1 MLKDQYKMIKKILLR
16 LGIGTGV
23 LCVLILLL
31 MYIVPVFYADQ
42 IDAKVKELMKE
53 SIKGDVDFEN
63 IDLSFYKKFPVLTA
77 TVFKPTIQG
86 VQLDTLYTDNLFGA
100 ESVSLGID
108 LVSIFRGEIVF
119 NRIYIDHPE
128 VNIYVTEAGKAN
140 YDIFIS
146 ADEKE
151 ESDQSLALKI
161 DELYINNAEIV
172 YNDLASKLSLV
183 ASDFDYIG
191 QGNMS
196 DAVFNLNS
204 KASINSFDFNFDG
217 VHYIKEKPI
226 LADLETKV
234 DTKSLTFLFS
244 KNDLRIKGLPV
255 DFKGHFGFIENGYD
269 MLFDIK
275 TENATLEQLLSVIPP
290 DYQSWLDN
298 TKFEGDIDGKFH
310 LEGKYVIVD
319 SLAPDVNL
327 SLKLKNGFIQN
338 GQVNQPL
345 ENIVLNFAYSMPG
358 LNIEKGIAKVEELS
372 FDLNG
377 KRSDLNFEA
386 EGITTINTKGK
397 INAAVNLDLLQ
408 KAVGIE
414 GFVMRGELALNG
426 EFDGIYSKGEVIR
439 KTIRKVYRDSIITS
453 IPEFNLKGF
462 VKEGYF
468 KLAGLPEALEK
479 INFDFEFRTK
489 NSDYRSISAR
499 LSDIALMA
507 MSNYVK
513 GDLYLKNLSN
523 YDVEAT
529 IDAKINLEN
538 IKEFIPVK
546 DIVLRGIID
555 AKTNI
560 NGTYEPQRRLFPIID
575 SDIKFTNG
583 YIQFNR
589 IPDLPIEDIQIHTIV
604 NSKRG
609 SFSDLTI
616 KVLPIDF
623 KIAGEPFQLAASLYN
638 LDNLNYNVKSK
649 GVLNIGDLY
658 KIFKIDGLDLHGKIL
673 TNLFLSGLQSDALK
687 GDFDKL
693 KNGGYFEL
701 ENINVSSDLFPKP
714 LHIKKGVFKFFKEK
728 MKFEK
733 FEANYG
739 SSTISMDGYLTNV
752 IDYMLQGDT
761 LRGNFNL
768 QTPYMNVDEF
778 MMFADNQTSKITTAN
793 TVDAGV
799 IQVPADLN
807 IGFNATADK
816 IKYTEYNLENFTGNL
831 LIAHGGIS
839 LKDTQFNLIGTNVQ
853 MNGTYQSTG
862 YKSALFSYNIKASDF
877 DIQRAYKEITLFRE
891 MVSMA
896 KDAYGV
902 VSLDYS
908 LKGQL
913 NSSMF
918 PVMKSLE
925 GEGTLSLADISFKG
939 FKLLG
944 AIAEKTEA
952 KSLENGSL
960 SDVNI
965 NSSIKDNVITIERTK
980 MKMAGFRPRFEGQVS
995 LDGELNI
1002 GFRLGLPP
1010 LGIIGIPMK
1019 ITGNSEDFSIKLG
1032 RYKPSEVLGKEVE
1045 SDDEDIDVESV
1056 HDSIPE
1062 LPEVPADTPE
1072 QENETEAKA

>member
-1 MLKDQYKMIKKILLR
+1 
-16 LGIGTGV
+16 
-23 LCVLILLL
+23 
-31 MYIVPVFYADQ
+31 
-42 IDAKVKELMKE
+42 
-53 SIKGDVDFEN
+53 
-63 IDLSFYKKFPVLTA
+63 
-77 TVFKPTIQG
+77 
-86 VQLDTLYTDNLFGA
+86 
-100 ESVSLGID
+100 
-108 LVSIFRGEIVF
+108 
-119 NRIYIDHPE
+119 
-128 VNIYVTEAGKAN
+128 
-140 YDIFIS
+140 
-146 ADEKE
+146 
-151 ESDQSLALKI
+151 
-161 DELYINNAEIV
+161 
-172 YNDLASKLSLV
+172 
-183 ASDFDYIG
+183 
-191 QGNMS
+191 
-196 DAVFNLNS
+196 
-204 KASINSFDFNFDG
+204 
-217 VHYIKEKPI
+217 
-226 LADLETKV
+226 
-234 DTKSLTFLFS
+234 
-244 KNDLRIKGLPV
+244 
-255 DFKGHFGFIENGYD
+255 
-269 MLFDIK
+269 
-275 TENATLEQLLSVIPP
+275 
-290 DYQSWLDN
+290 
-298 TKFEGDIDGKFH
+298 
-310 LEGKYVIVD
+310 
-319 SLAPDVNL
+319 
-327 SLKLKNGFIQN
+327 
-338 GQVNQPL
+338 
-345 ENIVLNFAYSMPG
+345 
-358 LNIEKGIAKVEELS
+358 
-372 FDLNG
+372 
-377 KRSDLNFEA
+377 
-386 EGITTINTKGK
+386 
-397 INAAVNLDLLQ
+397 
-408 KAVGIE
+408 
-414 GFVMRGELALNG
+414 
-426 EFDGIYSKGEVIR
+426 
-439 KTIRKVYRDSIITS
+439 
-453 IPEFNLKGF
+453 
-462 VKEGYF
+462 
-468 KLAGLPEALEK
+468 
-479 INFDFEFRTK
+479 
-489 NSDYRSISAR
+489 
-499 LSDIALMA
+499 
-507 MSNYVK
+507 
-513 GDLYLKNLSN
+513 
-523 YDVEAT
+523 
-529 IDAKINLEN
+529 
-538 IKEFIPVK
+538 
-546 DIVLRGIID
+546 
-555 AKTNI
+555 
-560 NGTYEPQRRLFPIID
+560 
-575 SDIKFTNG
+575 
-583 YIQFNR
+583 
-589 IPDLPIEDIQIHTIV
+589 
-604 NSKRG
+604 
-609 SFSDLTI
+609 
-616 KVLPIDF
+616 
-623 KIAGEPFQLAASLYN
+623 
-638 LDNLNYNVKSK
+638 
-649 GVLNIGDLY
+649 
-658 KIFKIDGLDLHGKIL
+658 
-673 TNLFLSGLQSDALK
+673 
-687 GDFDKL
+687 
-693 KNGGYFEL
+693 
-701 ENINVSSDLFPKP
+701 
-714 LHIKKGVFKFFKEK
+714 